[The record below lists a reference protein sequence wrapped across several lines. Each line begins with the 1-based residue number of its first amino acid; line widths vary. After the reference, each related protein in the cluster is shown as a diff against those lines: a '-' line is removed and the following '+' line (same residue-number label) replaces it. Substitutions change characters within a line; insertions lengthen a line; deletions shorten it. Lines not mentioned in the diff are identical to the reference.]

1 MPGNQQQMS
10 RFGAILP
17 VGGAFYGTT
26 SPRTSLTSN
35 ESQLVTYPSPQQ
47 KGGSASFNPF
57 YIIPLG
63 GGELSSGN
71 PPPLPSTTTEQP
83 ITTTTLEP
91 LQQLIGFLY
100 SVGYANESTPPPEH
114 NLDRPLT
121 LFDLAMLTKTS
132 NIPTKNYEQDD
143 QEDDEAGESE
153 EEQLGVGTKSKVEIN
168 RSTPIKM
175 VSSELSFL
183 VGPAGF
189 REMTKWRVRAIR
201 III

>member
-1 MPGNQQQMS
+1 
-10 RFGAILP
+10 
-17 VGGAFYGTT
+17 
-26 SPRTSLTSN
+26 
-35 ESQLVTYPSPQQ
+35 
-47 KGGSASFNPF
+47 
-57 YIIPLG
+57 
-63 GGELSSGN
+63 
-71 PPPLPSTTTEQP
+71 
-83 ITTTTLEP
+83 
-91 LQQLIGFLY
+91 
-100 SVGYANESTPPPEH
+100 
-114 NLDRPLT
+114 
-121 LFDLAMLTKTS
+121 MLTKTS